1 MRVWKR
7 DKAFLTRTKPR
18 KNKDGIVTNYG
29 NWRGVLPFIEDGR
42 RSTVTTVFKGTVS
55 GKDSHGNVS
64 PVVVEFDPNDERKG
78 ERNAKKALNYWADKT
93 IENYETALLVAE
105 QAAQEEA
112 EQIAQELQ
120 AQEDEASGKNITVAE
135 AIERYIAEGQ
145 NTIVEDK
152 HGNRH
157 SKIAVTTASTY
168 RYIAPHITEVKLPR
182 AKTTIGDMR
191 VRDVTERTILAW
203 DNMLR
208 NDAKYK
214 VGASVRQ
221 KAIALFSATLK
232 SCARVKSDRD
242 KVIVANPFDNID
254 STDLARQRPIV
265 RDVAA
270 SSEEMQRIRDLI
282 DLRDPEGI
290 DAFSVAVKVALG
302 TGARVGEICGLKF
315 SDVTNDEADG
325 YVLTIRRAIGRVGG
339 KLIEKDTK
347 SHKIRRVP
355 LTDDLVSVIES
366 RRIWMQ
372 RQTNRFDVGDY
383 YITGYPDAKPLSPN
397 NCSKMWAT
405 FAKTFTIKGKD
416 REGNVQALGFHGLRH
431 SFASDYIRRNGYS
444 DGAYDRLS
452 RVLGHSSITITRE
465 TYVNP
470 SMQNTRRDM
479 ESGVPDTGASALKE
493 ADVIAFAPTGTND

>member
-29 NWRGVLPFIEDGR
+29 NWRGVLPFIEDGK

-64 PVVVEFDPNDERKG
+64 PVVVEFDPSDERKG

-93 IENYETALLVAE
+93 IEDYEAAQVEAE
-105 QAAQEEA
+105 QTAQEEA
-112 EQIAQELQ
+112 ERIAQERQ
-120 AQEDEASGKNITVAE
+120 KQEDEASGKNITVAE
-135 AIERYIAEGQ
+135 AIERYITEGQ
-145 NTIVEDK
+145 STIVEDK

-157 SKIAVTTASTY
+157 SKIATTTASTY
-168 RYIAPHITEVKLPR
+168 RYIAPHITEVRLPR
-182 AKTTIGDMR
+182 AKTTIGEML

-203 DNMLR
+203 DDMLR
-208 NDAKYK
+208 NDAKHK
-214 VGASVRQ
+214 TGASVRQ

-232 SCARVKSDRD
+232 SCAKVKSDRD
-242 KVIVANPFDNID
+242 KVIASNPFDNID
-254 STDLARQRPIV
+254 TSDLARQRPIV

-290 DAFSVAVKVALG
+290 DAFSVAVKLALG
-302 TGARVGEICGLKF
+302 TGARVGEICGFKF
-315 SDVTNDEADG
+315 SDVANDATDG
-325 YVLTIRRAIGRVGG
+325 YILTIRRAIGRAGG

-355 LTDDLVSVIES
+355 LTDDLVKVIES

-372 RQTNRFDVGDY
+372 RQTDRFDVGDY
-383 YITGYPDAKPLSPN
+383 YVTGYPDGKPLSPN
-397 NCSKMWAT
+397 YCSKMWAT
-405 FAKTFTIKGKD
+405 FAKTFAIKGRD
-416 REGNVQALGFHGLRH
+416 REGNVRPLSFHGLRH
-431 SFASDYIRRNGYS
+431 SFATDYISRNGYT

-452 RVLGHSSITITRE
+452 RVLGHTSVAFTRSV
-465 TYVNP
+465 YVNP
-470 SMQNTRRDM
+470 SLRNTRRDM
-479 ESGVPDTGASALKE
+479 ESGVPDTGTSTLKE
-493 ADVIAFAPTGTND
+493 ADVIAFAPTGTN

>member
-1 MRVWKR
+1 MRIWKR

-29 NWRGVLPFIEDGR
+29 NWRGVLPFIEDGK
-42 RSTVTTVFKGTVS
+42 RSTVTTVLKGTVK

-64 PVVVEFDPNDERKG
+64 LVVVEFDPNDESKG
-78 ERNAKKALNYWADKT
+78 ERNAKRALNYWADKT
-93 IENYETALLVAE
+93 IEDYEAAQVQAE
-105 QAAQEEA
+105 QTAQEEA
-112 EQIAQELQ
+112 ERIAQELQ
-120 AQEDEASGKNITVAE
+120 EREDEASGKNLTVSE

-157 SKIAVTTASTY
+157 SKIAATTASTY
-168 RYIAPHITEVKLPR
+168 RYIAPHITEVRLPR

-203 DNMLR
+203 DDMLR
-208 NDAKYK
+208 NDPKCK

-232 SCARVKSDRD
+232 SCAKVKADRD
-242 KVIVANPFDNID
+242 KVITTNPFDNID
-254 STDLARQRPIV
+254 SADLARQRPIV

-270 SSEEMQRIRDLI
+270 SGEEMQRIRDLI
-282 DLRDPEGI
+282 DLRDPEGV
-290 DAFSVAVKVALG
+290 DAFSVAVKLALG

-315 SDVTNDEADG
+315 SDVAYDETDG
-325 YVLTIRRAIGRVGG
+325 YILTIRRAIGRAGG

-366 RRIWMQ
+366 RRVWMQ
-372 RQTNRFDVGDY
+372 RQTDRFDVGDY
-383 YITGYPDAKPLSPN
+383 YVVGYPDGKPLSPN
-397 NCSKMWAT
+397 YCSKMWAT
-405 FAKTFTIKGKD
+405 FAKTFVVKGKD
-416 REGNVQALGFHGLRH
+416 REGNVRPLSFHSLRH
-431 SFASDYIRRNGYS
+431 SYASDYIRRNGYS

-452 RVLGHSSITITRE
+452 QVLGHSSITITRE

-470 SMQNTRRDM
+470 SMQNIRRDM
-479 ESGVPDTGASALKE
+479 ENGVPEAGTSTLKE
-493 ADVIAFAPTGTND
+493 ADVIAFTPTGTDD

>member
-18 KNKDGIVTNYG
+18 KNKDGVVTNYG

-152 HGNRH
+152 HGNRY
-157 SKIAVTTASTY
+157 SKIAATTASTY
-168 RYIAPHITEVKLPR
+168 RYIKPHITEVRLPK

-191 VRDVTERTILAW
+191 VRDVTERTLLQW
-203 DNMLR
+203 DKELR
-208 NDAKYK
+208 TSKKYK
-214 VGASVRQ
+214 VGESVRK
-221 KAIALFSATLK
+221 KAIMLFSATLK
-232 SCARVKSDRD
+232 SCTKVKADRD
-242 KVIVANPFDNID
+242 KVIATNPFDNIELT
-254 STDLARQRPIV
+254 SQHPVVNDLA
-265 RDVAA
+265 AT
-270 SSEEMQRIRDLI
+270 SEEMQRIRQLI

-290 DAFSVAVKVALG
+290 DTFTVAVKLALG

-315 SDVTNDEADG
+315 SDVTVDETDG
-325 YVLTIRRAIGRVGG
+325 HILIIRRAIGRVGG
-339 KLIEKDTK
+339 KLTEKDTK

-372 RQTNRFDVGDY
+372 RQTDRFDVGDY
-383 YITGYPDAKPLSPN
+383 YITGYPDGKPLSPN
-397 NCSKMWAT
+397 YCSKMWTQFART
-405 FAKTFTIKGKD
+405 FNIVGKD
-416 REGNVQALGFHGLRH
+416 REGNVRQLNFHGLRH

-444 DGAYDRLS
+444 NGAYDRLS
-452 RVLGHSSITITRE
+452 TVLGHASIRITTD

-470 SMQNTRRDM
+470 SMANTRADM
-479 ESGVPDTGASALKE
+479 ENGISNTEMPLKE
-493 ADVIAFAPTGTND
+493 ADVIAFKTGTDD

>member
-7 DKAFLTRTKPR
+7 DRAFLTRTKPR
-18 KNKDGIVTNYG
+18 KNKDGIVTNLG
-29 NWRGVLPFIEDGR
+29 SWRGVLPFIEDGK

-55 GKDSHGNVS
+55 GKDSNGNVS

-93 IENYETALLVAE
+93 IEDYEAAQVEAE
-105 QAAQEEA
+105 QTAQEEA
-112 EQIAQELQ
+112 ERIAQELQ
-120 AQEDEASGKNITVAE
+120 KQEDEASGKNITVTE

-157 SKIAVTTASTY
+157 SKIAKTTASTY
-168 RYIAPHITEVKLPR
+168 RYIAPHITEVRLPR

-208 NDAKYK
+208 NDARYK

-242 KVIVANPFDNID
+242 KVIAANPFDNID
-254 STDLARQRPIV
+254 SADLARQRPIV

-270 SSEEMQRIRDLI
+270 SGEEMQRIRELI
-282 DLRDPEGI
+282 NLRDPEGI

-315 SDVTNDEADG
+315 SDVTNDETDG
-325 YVLTIRRAIGRVGG
+325 YILTIRRAIGRAGG

-355 LTDDLVSVIES
+355 LTDDLVSAIEA
-366 RRIWMQ
+366 RRLWMQ
-372 RQTNRFDVGDY
+372 RQTNKFNVGDY
-383 YITGYPDAKPLSPN
+383 YITGYPDGKPLSPN
-397 NCSKMWAT
+397 YCSKMWAT
-405 FAKTFTIKGKD
+405 FAKTFAVKGKD
-416 REGNVQALGFHGLRH
+416 REGNVRTLGFHGLRH

-452 RVLGHSSITITRE
+452 QVLGHSSITITRG

-479 ESGVPDTGASALKE
+479 ESGVPVAGTSTLKE
-493 ADVIAFAPTGTND
+493 ADIIAFAPTGTDN